1 MTAARKTQFLKL
13 YDRLVAD
20 RRSNSKYDENRHRDE
35 LRNQKGRIGLQP
47 LPARDASH
55 DVQHLARALNFHTP
69 NAAVPDLPH
78 PTARTQAPCIQP
90 DPPTAINLSDST
102 NPWPRVLDSG
112 LLQGWDL
119 PR

>member
-55 DVQHLARALNFHTP
+55 DVQNLARAELSYSQCRGARF
-69 NAAVPDLPH
+69 AASHRAH
-78 PTARTQAPCIQP
+78 PGAVHPAGPAHGNQFIGFNKSLAARA
-90 DPPTAINLSDST
+90 
-102 NPWPRVLDSG
+102 
-112 LLQGWDL
+112 
-119 PR
+119 